1 MSSWFQQYT
10 APYQEINERQ
20 RKKRTNETEKRMYEK
35 HIFQAE
41 KNPNKTNGLKKWQ
54 QSANWRNAHYWSYI
68 KCMRTFATLSTA
80 KTTPSWNHNEWKM
93 ANIKHIKRNER
104 TKKSYIIVIRLY
116 AFMSLVPFGDKNY
129 IFSLS
134 HSYTSW
140 AHSAYLFVFFLSFLI
155 FAIAVFIIY

>member
-1 MSSWFQQYT
+1 M
-10 APYQEINERQ
+10 RD
-20 RKKRTNETEKRMYEK
+20 REKSARMKLKSACTRSTYFK
-35 HIFQAE
+35 QK

-80 KTTPSWNHNEWKM
+80 KTTPSWNHSEWKM

-140 AHSAYLFVFFLSFLI
+140 AHSAYLFVFFSFFPNFCDCSFYYLLEE
-155 FAIAVFIIY
+155 AQMK